1 MYETKVIESADHF
14 HCEISYRR
22 AVSRPGRAPKLSYR
36 GISNFFQFVQAAV
49 LVATVI

>member
-22 AVSRPGRAPKLSYR
+22 GVSRSQRTTKLSYR
-36 GISNFFQFVQAAV
+36 GISNFFQFVQAVV